1 MGVNPVDEMEA
12 EILKAVGHPTRLR
25 IVKFLKNGERAVSE
39 IVNGVGAEQSNVSRH
54 LALLKQAGVVR
65 SRKEGLRV
73 YYRMS
78 VPGLT
83 AGLACMFGC
92 ARDVARARVR
102 ANESLLAEDR
112 ERRTSTATGG
122 E

>member
-1 MGVNPVDEMEA
+1 MSADPIDEMGA

-25 IVKFLKNGERAVSE
+25 IVKFLRNGEHSISE
-39 IVNGVGAEQSNVSRH
+39 IVKGVQAEQSNVSRH
-54 LALLKQAGVVR
+54 LALLRQAGIVR

-78 VPGLT
+78 TPAL
-83 AGLACMFGC
+83 AEGLACVFGC
-92 ARDVARARVR
+92 AREVARVR
-102 ANESLLAEDR
+102 VRADESLLAGQR
-112 ERRTSTATGG
+112 ETRTSAASGG